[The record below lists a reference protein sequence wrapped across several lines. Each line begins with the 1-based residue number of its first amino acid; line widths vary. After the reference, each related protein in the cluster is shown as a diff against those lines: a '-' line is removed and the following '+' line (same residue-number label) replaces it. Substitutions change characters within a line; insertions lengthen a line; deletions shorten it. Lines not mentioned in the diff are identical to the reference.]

1 MQICSNIQNETA
13 VLISFAKVCR
23 GRRHRRLGL
32 RGGTLPKKQRGW
44 RKLKKKWGE
53 GEEAGE
59 ENFYVPFFNSKF
71 SQTCLAL
78 IFNSY
83 FHYSLFAL

>member
-1 MQICSNIQNETA
+1 MRDPTEEA
-13 VLISFAKVCR
+13 EGMEKAK
-23 GRRHRRLGL
+23 
-32 RGGTLPKKQRGW
+32 
-44 RKLKKKWGE
+44 KKKWGE